1 MGDEML
7 HWMLCSTCTNTK
19 TLENHDLWSKV
30 HELKKHSDKVNK
42 VNDTRCRGVCGCR
55 GCQSAGQVVNATFKK
70 LNIKENSLYVA
81 NIYSGDCVWGSP
93 ICRIWLCSL
102 NLHRPHIEDET
113 NLNPR
118 SVLIISLMR
127 KLWQWENSGLVWTG
141 YIQTAEFYLNL
152 FFIRGEVFGRAINVP
167 FYVTL
172 IHSFTDAGQP
182 AWRSA
187 SLSNIQ
193 QDPPHCPPF
202 SSKSSVP
209 EECTSWDFIPSSSH
223 SAPGSSCECDDR
235 SEWPQRTPLDP
246 PPRRRRC
253 CCHPHNANKQER
265 DPFLP
270 TVTQTWNPT
279 PPLPPRSEGNPPLH
293 RRHST
298 SCPTD
303 SCEERKKDGLWKGW
317 LYLYDS

>member
-1 MGDEML
+1 
-7 HWMLCSTCTNTK
+7 
-19 TLENHDLWSKV
+19 
-30 HELKKHSDKVNK
+30 
-42 VNDTRCRGVCGCR
+42 
-55 GCQSAGQVVNATFKK
+55 
-70 LNIKENSLYVA
+70 
-81 NIYSGDCVWGSP
+81 
-93 ICRIWLCSL
+93 
-102 NLHRPHIEDET
+102 
-113 NLNPR
+113 
-118 SVLIISLMR
+118 MR

-279 PPLPPRSEGNPPLH
+279 PPPSSPLRGESSTPSAAFHILSDWLMRGEEERRAVERLTLLIWFVKWYKSFQLSFYLTGYQGPLPPEPLED
-293 RRHST
+293 RRFTHSWKISVCIMAET
-298 SCPTD
+298 RTPWNSLTNVQRLESCLIALA
-303 SCEERKKDGLWKGW
+303 KK
-317 LYLYDS
+317 